1 MTMEQRICPS
11 VFLDTNILLDHL
23 QQRAG
28 MDNAERIMHLGKQKI
43 LRICLSAV
51 SVVDIAYIMRKT
63 ETLERLKNVFQSWF
77 REFVILPNDDMNVYD
92 CIHGRHPDFED
103 AMQISC
109 ATHGWCDAIVTNN
122 KKHFEPY
129 TDIPV
134 FTPEEFLAR
143 ITE

>member
-1 MTMEQRICPS
+1 MENS
-11 VFLDTNILLDHL
+11 VLTSVYLDTNVLLDAIL
-23 QQRAG
+23 IREGTEKAK
-28 MDNAERIMHLGKQKI
+28 RIMQLGVEKSI
-43 LRICLSAV
+43 RLCLSTL
-51 SVVDIAYIMRKT
+51 STSNIAYITRKT
-63 ETLERLKNVFQSWF
+63 VSPERLREVLKLYF
-77 REFVILPNDDMNVYD
+77 RHFVILPNDDMNVYD

-134 FTPEEFLAR
+134 FTPEEFLAK